1 MNTITSAFLTT
12 TLLTTIISNSATAQ
26 ETQPSPKLW
35 WDNISPSVLV
45 EVEGFIADLPN
56 GEPSESDIFLAT
68 VEFGATAQI
77 TEQLSAEIIF
87 LFEEDETDLE
97 IDVATLNYEFSG
109 TTLSVLAGQTYLPFG
124 TFESAF
130 ISDPLTLEI
139 GETRETA
146 VALTHSANGFSSTFF
161 LFNGDIDEDGRNQ
174 IDGFGFNASY
184 ENDRFS
190 IGAGYTSALG
200 DSDTL
205 QESLSSTTVNEQ
217 TDGLA
222 LDASLNLGNVTL
234 IAEYVTALDEFEDSA
249 LFDDKPS
256 ATNLEL
262 NYDVNL
268 GKLPA
273 TFAVAYQTTD
283 DSLALELPET
293 RTLLGLGLELHENV
307 GLGFEIARDEDYDI
321 NEGGTGDST
330 TIFSIQ
336 LAAEF

>member
-1 MNTITSAFLTT
+1 MKTLHYKFLTS
-12 TLLTTIISNSATAQ
+12 LILTAVVSNVCVAQ
-26 ETQPSPKLW
+26 EAQKSW
-35 WDNISPSVLV
+35 WENVSPSALI
-45 EVEGFIADLPN
+45 EVEAFVADLPN
-56 GEPSESDIFLAT
+56 GEPSESDIVLAT

-109 TTLSVLAGQTYLPFG
+109 TTLSLLAGQTYLPFG
-124 TFESAF
+124 VFESAF

-139 GETRETA
+139 GETRETT
-146 VALTHSANGFSSTFF
+146 VALTHEANGFSGTFYA
-161 LFNGDIDEDGRNQ
+161 FNGDIDEDDRNQ
-174 IDGFGFNASY
+174 IDGFGLNAAY
-184 ENDRFS
+184 ANDTFS
-190 IGAGYTSALG
+190 IGAGYISALG

-205 QESLSSTTVNEQ
+205 QDSLSSTTVSDQ

-234 IAEYVTALDEFEDSA
+234 IAEYVTALDEFEDIA
-249 LFDDKPS
+249 LFDQKPS

-262 NYDVNL
+262 NYGLNF
-268 GKLPA
+268 GRLPA
-273 TFAVAYQTTD
+273 TLAVAYQTTD

-293 RTLLGLGLELHENV
+293 RILLGLGLELHENI
-307 GLGFEIARDEDYDI
+307 GIGFELARDEDYDV
-321 NEGGTGDST
+321 NEGGSGDSA

-336 LAAEF
+336 IAAEF